1 MNRVILMGRLTRDP
15 DIRYSQSAEDSMA
28 IARFTLAIDRRGS
41 RNNQNSEQQTAD
53 FIHCVAFKGI
63 AEVIEKYVHQGTKVA
78 IQGRIHTGSYTN
90 KDGQR
95 VYTTEVIAD
104 DLEFAESKAAAASGE
119 ASYAGHSRPEPSAEA
134 GDGFMSIPDDYVYGE
149 DLPFN

>member
-28 IARFTLAIDRRGS
+28 IARFTLAIDRRGL

-90 KDGQR
+90 KEGQKI
-95 VYTTEVIAD
+95 YTTDVIVD
-104 DLEFAESKAAAASGE
+104 DFEFSESKSNSNSNSG
-119 ASYAGHSRPEPSAEA
+119 AGA
-134 GDGFMSIPDDYVYGE
+134 GVSQADDGFMSIPDDYVDGE

>member
-90 KDGQR
+90 KEGQKI
-95 VYTTEVIAD
+95 YTTDVIVD
-104 DLEFAESKAAAASGE
+104 DFEFSESKSNSNSNSG
-119 ASYAGHSRPEPSAEA
+119 AGVD
-134 GDGFMSIPDDYVYGE
+134 DGFMSIPDDYVDDE

>member
-90 KDGQR
+90 KEGQKI
-95 VYTTEVIAD
+95 YTTDVIVD
-104 DLEFAESKAAAASGE
+104 DFEFSESKSNSSGNSGE
-119 ASYAGHSRPEPSAEA
+119 GAGVD
-134 GDGFMSIPDDYVYGE
+134 DGFMSIPDDYVDGE

>member
-90 KDGQR
+90 KEGQKI
-95 VYTTEVIAD
+95 YTTDVIVD
-104 DLEFAESKAAAASGE
+104 DFEFSESKSNSSGNSGE
-119 ASYAGHSRPEPSAEA
+119 GAGVSPAD
-134 GDGFMSIPDDYVYGE
+134 DGFMSIPDDCVDDAG
-149 DLPFN
+149 LPFN

>member
-90 KDGQR
+90 KEGQKI
-95 VYTTEVIAD
+95 YTTDVVVD
-104 DLEFAESKAAAASGE
+104 DFEFSESKSNSNSNSG
-119 ASYAGHSRPEPSAEA
+119 AGA
-134 GDGFMSIPDDYVYGE
+134 GVDDGFMSIPDDYADGE

>member
-15 DIRYSQSAEDSMA
+15 DIRYSQSAEESMA

-90 KDGQR
+90 KEGQKI
-95 VYTTEVIAD
+95 YTTDVIVD
-104 DLEFAESKAAAASGE
+104 DFEFSESKSNSNGNSG
-119 ASYAGHSRPEPSAEA
+119 AGA
-134 GDGFMSIPDDYVYGE
+134 GVSQADDGFMSIPDDYVDDEG
-149 DLPFN
+149 LPFN